1 MTEPVS
7 PPAHQATPPLIR
19 RNITLFA
26 MSQSFNGAGMQL
38 AYGIGP
44 LMVLALTSSP
54 ALAGLSVAL
63 IGLSRF
69 FVAYPVGKIMD
80 SWGRKPAILLGLGLA
95 LAGALALFASLEF
108 KSLWMFIAG
117 LLVFGMGMNAAQQ
130 LRVAATD
137 MFPPHRRGQALGIVA
152 LGSLSGLLFFPPIMR
167 FSEIYAVPLGQ
178 DPLALPW
185 LLIPVLILPS
195 MFLITR
201 VRPDPR
207 EIGMNLERYYPDYKP
222 SIHEAGHEAGGPRPA
237 YDWRTATRPL
247 PVRLAIA
254 SNCAG
259 QGNMAII
266 MVLTSLVLHNHGYS
280 LSAIAF
286 SHMFHSVGMFAFTIP
301 IGWLSDRIGRARVMY
316 PGLAVT
322 MVGASLVV
330 FPQAYWAVTLGTFLV
345 GLGWAASNVASTAY
359 IADHTRTVERGR
371 TIGFSDTCAG
381 GTSVIVAVLT
391 GPLIAWFGLPA
402 TGVLAIAISALPVV
416 LLPAALAE
424 RRRARQ
430 AAE

>member
-1 MTEPVS
+1 
-7 PPAHQATPPLIR
+7 
-19 RNITLFA
+19 
-26 MSQSFNGAGMQL
+26 
-38 AYGIGP
+38 
-44 LMVLALTSSP
+44 
-54 ALAGLSVAL
+54 
-63 IGLSRF
+63 
-69 FVAYPVGKIMD
+69 
-80 SWGRKPAILLGLGLA
+80 
-95 LAGALALFASLEF
+95 
-108 KSLWMFIAG
+108 
-117 LLVFGMGMNAAQQ
+117 
-130 LRVAATD
+130 
-137 MFPPHRRGQALGIVA
+137 
-152 LGSLSGLLFFPPIMR
+152 
-167 FSEIYAVPLGQ
+167 
-178 DPLALPW
+178 
-185 LLIPVLILPS
+185 
-195 MFLITR
+195 
-201 VRPDPR
+201 
-207 EIGMNLERYYPDYKP
+207 
-222 SIHEAGHEAGGPRPA
+222 
-237 YDWRTATRPL
+237 
-247 PVRLAIA
+247 
-254 SNCAG
+254 
-259 QGNMAII
+259 MAII

-286 SHMFHSVGMFAFTIP
+286 SHMFHSAGMFAFTIP

-330 FPQAYWAVTLGTFLV
+330 FPQAYWAVTLGTFMV

>member
-1 MTEPVS
+1 MTAHAS
-7 PPAHQATPPLIR
+7 PPARQATPPIIR

-44 LMVLALTSSP
+44 LMVLALTSSA

-80 SWGRKPAILLGLGLA
+80 AWGRKPAILLGLGLA
-95 LAGALALFASLEF
+95 LAGALMLFASLEW
-108 KSLWMFIAG
+108 KSLALFMAG

-167 FSEIYAVPLGQ
+167 FSETYAVALGQ
-178 DPLALPW
+178 NPLALPW

-222 SIHEAGHEAGGPRPA
+222 SVYEAGHEAGGPRPA

-286 SHMFHSVGMFAFTIP
+286 SHMFHSAGMFAFTIP

-381 GTSVIVAVLT
+381 GTSVVMAVLT

-402 TGVLAIAISALPVV
+402 TGVLAIAISALPIV
-416 LLPAALAE
+416 LLPAALGE
-424 RRRARQ
+424 RRRARE